1 LASDRERYP
10 HTIDPETVTE
20 TNLAESIRF
29 PPLQKI
35 CTHLD
40 PARGERHRWMRGI

>member
-10 HTIDPETVTE
+10 HTLDPDSATE

-29 PPLQKI
+29 PPSQKI
-35 CTHLD
+35 RTHLALWD
-40 PARGERHRWMRGI
+40 

>member
-10 HTIDPETVTE
+10 HAIDPDSVTE

-29 PPLQKI
+29 PPSQKI
-35 CTHLD
+35 CTQI
-40 PARGERHRWMRGI
+40 G